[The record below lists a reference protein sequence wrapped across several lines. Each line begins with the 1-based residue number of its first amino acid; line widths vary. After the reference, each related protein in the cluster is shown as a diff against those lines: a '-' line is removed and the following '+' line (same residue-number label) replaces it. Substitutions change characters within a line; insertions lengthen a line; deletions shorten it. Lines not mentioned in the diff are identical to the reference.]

1 MSSDIVLSHRRHPI
15 CHTMYHKSTDIRVT
29 TDDSNVHTPSQQS
42 NTRSLVRNVQCQ
54 RPRPSVVVGHSH
66 VVVNNDI
73 IHSSSSVDVKDSC
86 WAVLEG
92 RVGRG
97 AGGEV
102 MLLLGELEEEE
113 EEGTNNSS
121 HSKEEGTNS
130 SHSKE
135 EGTNNSSHS
144 EEEGINNS
152 SHSKEEGIN
161 NSSHSEEEGIN
172 STHYRSNA
180 TQRFKKEQTRKTGN
194 GRKILYI

>member
-15 CHTMYHKSTDIRVT
+15 CHTIYHQNTDVRVT
-29 TDDSNVHTPSQQS
+29 TDDINVLHTPSQQS
-42 NTRSLVRNVQCQ
+42 NTRSLERNVQGVQCQ
-54 RPRPSVVVGHSH
+54 RPRPSAAVGHSH
-66 VVVNNDI
+66 VVGNNDS

-86 WAVLEG
+86 WALLEG

-102 MLLLGELEEEE
+102 LLLLGELEEE
-113 EEGTNNSS
+113 
-121 HSKEEGTNS
+121 
-130 SHSKE
+130 
-135 EGTNNSSHS
+135 

-161 NSSHSEEEGIN
+161 SSHSEEEGTN
-172 STHYRSNA
+172 STHSRSNA

-194 GRKILYI
+194 GKKTFHIFKIGLCYVL